1 MVEGVD
7 LVEAEAVSVVVDL
20 REVVAV
26 IRTGV
31 GAVIGEVEVVL
42 KVVEEILKVVSIT
55 EDHGVGMIG
64 GMITKEASPTDLEN
78 HGVIVIMKEVVA
90 VDLEEV
96 KAILTEK
103 DHSIV
108 HRYKIKK

>member
-7 LVEAEAVSVVVDL
+7 LVEAKVVSVVVDL

-26 IRTGV
+26 IKIGV
-31 GAVIGEVEVVL
+31 DAVIGEVEVVL
-42 KVVEEILKVVSIT
+42 KVVEEILRVVLIT
-55 EDHGVGMIG
+55 EDHGVGTIG

-78 HGVIVIMKEVVA
+78 HGVIVKEVVA
-90 VDLEEV
+90 VDLEGV

-108 HRYKIKK
+108 RRYKIKK

>member
-1 MVEGVD
+1 M
-7 LVEAEAVSVVVDL
+7 EAEAVSVVVDL

-78 HGVIVIMKEVVA
+78 HGVIMKEVVA
-90 VDLEEV
+90 VDLEGV

>member
-78 HGVIVIMKEVVA
+78 HGVIMKEVVA
-90 VDLEEV
+90 VDLEGV